1 MDFPINECKL
11 DSLNWVLHEALKIG
25 IDARG
30 INDLG
35 IQDYRNA
42 VIDYTDSGGNHIAFT
57 VQDISLLI
65 KSGDE
70 LEVYLSGAAL
80 VTVKDPE
87 VQEEILLKYEDA
99 HGTALPEFHD
109 YDVNNGDKP
118 TKVF

>member
-1 MDFPINECKL
+1 MNISFSEFKKKERHGT
-11 DSLNWVLHEALKIG
+11 SFATQEQAV
-25 IDARG
+25 
-30 INDLG
+30 
-35 IQDYRNA
+35 QDYRNA